1 MTREQQK
8 QLAAA
13 LLKWR
18 VERTSATMNGYLDEA
33 EVRELLKQKRKAE
46 HAALKKRHHADTAMN
61 LHLQFLIAVVNEL
74 KTALEHLHSNQQ
86 IDAVLELLK
95 PQLHERDDCRKHVEE
110 VVDHMAAV
118 GRAAEYDS
126 VHPKDLRSL
135 RKDLQRIRTRIAA
148 FSRDNGIRLL
158 GIPPTTIKRGGEQP
172 PTPPT
177 DPISRAID
185 WLDHWTPPSRWLKEK
200 AAVARA
206 LQLLCRWK
214 GYSHDRLPP
223 VQDDSDWTKL
233 AAMLYGDRHANS
245 QQQAG
250 RRIYGHVQNFVKKL
264 KGVRQNLRLYRTL
277 EVVPWGAARIIET
290 PG

>member
-1 MTREQQK
+1 MRMTREQQK

-33 EVRELLKQKRKAE
+33 EVRELLEQKRKAE
-46 HAALKKRHHADTAMN
+46 HAALNKRRHADTAMN

-74 KTALEHLHSNQQ
+74 KTALEHLHRNQQ

-126 VHPKDLRSL
+126 VHHKDLRSL
-135 RKDLQRIRTRIAA
+135 REDLQRIRTRIAV
-148 FSRDNGIRLL
+148 FNRDNGIRLM
-158 GIPPTTIKRGGEQP
+158 GIPPTTSKRGGES
-172 PTPPT
+172 TPPT
-177 DPISRAID
+177 DLISSTID

-223 VQDDSDWTKL
+223 VHDDSDWTKL
-233 AAMLYGDRHANS
+233 AAMLYGDRDANS

-250 RRIYGHVQNFVKKL
+250 RRIRARIYGHVQNLVNKL
-264 KGVRQNLRLYRTL
+264 KGVRQ
-277 EVVPWGAARIIET
+277 GKI
-290 PG
+290 

>member
-1 MTREQQK
+1 
-8 QLAAA
+8 
-13 LLKWR
+13 
-18 VERTSATMNGYLDEA
+18 
-33 EVRELLKQKRKAE
+33 
-46 HAALKKRHHADTAMN
+46 MN

-74 KTALEHLHSNQQ
+74 RTALEHLHRNQQ

-118 GRAAEYDS
+118 GRAAEYAS
-126 VHPKDLRSL
+126 IHRKDLRSL
-135 RKDLQRIRTRIAA
+135 RKDLQAIRTRIAA
-148 FSRDNGIRLL
+148 FNRDNGIRLM
-158 GIPPTTIKRGGEQP
+158 GIPPTTIKRVGEQS

-177 DPISRAID
+177 DPIASVID
-185 WLDHWTPPSRWLKEK
+185 WLDHWTPPSRWVKEK

-206 LQLLCRWK
+206 LQLLCQWK

-223 VQDDSDWTKL
+223 VHDDSDWTKL

-250 RRIYGHVQNFVKKL
+250 RRIRARIYGHVQNFVKEL
-264 KGVRQNLRLYRTL
+264 KGVRQ
-277 EVVPWGAARIIET
+277 GRI
-290 PG
+290 